1 MDTSRN
7 RNDFHGR
14 PAIDVLTFAFLL
26 FTFALLSCGGAARP
40 SKFYALELP
49 SPPPA
54 TGAPHDVSLMIGRIG
69 ASHLYRDDRLVYRTG
84 SMQMGAYQ
92 YHRWAE
98 PPTDMLEAMLT
109 RLLRASGKYRSV
121 QTLRSNATGDY
132 IVRGRLYD
140 FEEVATADG
149 LAARVAVEIE
159 LYERASGTTVWSH
172 FYQHAEPVTGKEVP
186 DVVAA
191 LNRNVQAGLQKIA
204 AEMDRH
210 FAANP
215 QTGKH

>member
-1 MDTSRN
+1 MRDRP
-7 RNDFHGR
+7 RKAKLRWIGNDARLVR
-14 PAIDVLTFAFLL
+14 PFAFLL
-26 FTFALLSCGGAARP
+26 FTFALLSCGGTARP

-49 SPPPA
+49 APPEA
-54 TGAPHDVSLMIGRIG
+54 TGEPHDVSLMVGRIG
-69 ASHLYRDDRLVYRTG
+69 APHLYRDDRLVYRTG
-84 SMQMGAYQ
+84 NMQLGTYE

-132 IVRGRLYD
+132 IVRGRLHD
-140 FEEVATADG
+140 FEEVATANG
-149 LAARVAVEIE
+149 LAARVALEVE

-172 FYQHAEPVTGKEVP
+172 FYSHDEAVSGKEVP

-204 AEMDRH
+204 AEMDDY
-210 FAANP
+210 FAANSRN
-215 QTGKH
+215 